1 MTLPMIITPKLKD
14 DLLSNLLD
22 RDLRKGLIPEK
33 ECLSFGIDPCM
44 YVSILEQFEDMNFLS
59 LSKTKSCIFIDVKVD
74 MHDFFRRGG
83 FVAQEELLKAN
94 IEKLGY
100 EIDLLCKHLSAPEFL
115 DKAKTISIIG
125 SNILSSLAFFR

>member
-1 MTLPMIITPKLKD
+1 MIITPKLKD
-14 DLLSNLLD
+14 DLLSNLVD
-22 RDLRKGLIPEK
+22 RDLSKGLIPEN

-44 YVSILEQFEDMNFLS
+44 YVAILEQFEDMHFLS
-59 LSKTKSCIFIDVKVD
+59 LSKTKGCIFIDVKVY
-74 MHDFFRRGG
+74 MHDFVRRGG

-100 EIDLLCKHLSAPEFL
+100 EIDLLCKHLSTPEFL
-115 DKAKTISIIG
+115 EKVKTLSVIG